1 MELFFDI
8 AHKSVYATEAL
19 VVLAVAWF
27 SLLVGTRV
35 LQKRFRSRADAD
47 RFLDAVREQM
57 QQRNFDEV
65 ARLCDSPRYWSKAV
79 PQLILVTL
87 ENRNQK
93 LPKVKRL
100 LADRF
105 QFDVLADLDRCLS
118 WIGAAVKA
126 GPMLGLL
133 GTTICMINA
142 FAKIGDSSQQG
153 KAGTDPAKLA
163 SDISFALG
171 ATCVGLFI
179 AVPGILLSNYLQV
192 RISKLQDETQRD
204 LNVFLEDFETATT
217 SPTGNPAPAE
227 VRRPA

>member
-8 AHKSVYATEAL
+8 AHKSVYATEAV

-27 SLLVGTRV
+27 TLLIGTRV
-35 LQKRFRSRADAD
+35 VQKRFRSRADAD
-47 RFLDAVREQM
+47 RFLEAAREELM
-57 QQRNFDEV
+57 QRNFDGV
-65 ARLCDSPRYWSKAV
+65 AKLCDSPRYWSKAV

-87 ENRNQK
+87 ENRKQK
-93 LPKVKRL
+93 ISKIKRL

-105 QFDVLADLDRCLS
+105 QFDVVADLERCLS

-142 FAKIGDSSQQG
+142 FAKIGDSSQAG
-153 KAGTDPAKLA
+153 KAGTDPARLA

-179 AVPGILLSNYLQV
+179 AVPGILASNFLQV
-192 RISKLQDETQRD
+192 RIDKLQDEVQRD
-204 LNVFLEDFETATT
+204 LNIFLEDFETAVA
-217 SPTGNPAPAE
+217 APAGASE
-227 VRRPA
+227 IRRPA